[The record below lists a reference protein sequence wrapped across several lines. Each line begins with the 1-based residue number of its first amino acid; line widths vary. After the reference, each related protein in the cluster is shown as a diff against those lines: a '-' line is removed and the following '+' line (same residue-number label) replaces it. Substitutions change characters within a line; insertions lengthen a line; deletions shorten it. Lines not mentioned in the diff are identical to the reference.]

1 VTLSRAE
8 VALVKVVSNDVDPVE
23 GTIAMAAL
31 TTMVITLIAVAPKE
45 SVAVKVSKYVPAG
58 KFPATLRTTWPE
70 VNVAVIA
77 DEPEL
82 LTLEKELDPVPVFN
96 ATFSVVVPVRPNV
109 VVIVSEVAVI
119 TGAGLIVTDR

>member
-1 VTLSRAE
+1 
-8 VALVKVVSNDVDPVE
+8 
-23 GTIAMAAL
+23 MAAL

-58 KFPATLRTTWPE
+58 KVPATLRTTWPV

-82 LTLEKELDPVPVFN
+82 LTLEKVLDPVPVFA
-96 ATFSVVVPVRPNV
+96 ATFSVIEPDLPNV
-109 VVIVSEVAVI
+109 VVIVSEVEVI
-119 TGAGLIVTDR
+119 RSAGLTVTDR